1 MRKHILIIILAV
13 SIACLMIIP
22 QVYGDEKTEHNCTK
36 CHQITNSEAQNIL
49 REGIPDAKVLE
60 AGPGPVKGLW
70 EVAFDS
76 KGQKGIVYIS
86 FSKELVVSGAV
97 FNLKTKTNLTGDRL
111 YSLNRVDISQIPLGD
126 ALVMGDK
133 NAKYKV
139 VVFDDPD

>member
-1 MRKHILIIILAV
+1 MRKRISIIIAAV
-13 SIACLMIIP
+13 FITCLMLIP
-22 QVYGDEKTEHNCTK
+22 QVYGNEKPEHNCVK
-36 CHQITNSEAQNIL
+36 CHQLTNSEAQNIL

-97 FNLKTKTNLTGDRL
+97 FNLKTKTNLTGEKL
-111 YSLNRVDISQIPLGD
+111 YSLNRIDISQIPLGD

-133 NAKYKV
+133 DAPRKV
-139 VVFDDPD
+139 IVFDDPE